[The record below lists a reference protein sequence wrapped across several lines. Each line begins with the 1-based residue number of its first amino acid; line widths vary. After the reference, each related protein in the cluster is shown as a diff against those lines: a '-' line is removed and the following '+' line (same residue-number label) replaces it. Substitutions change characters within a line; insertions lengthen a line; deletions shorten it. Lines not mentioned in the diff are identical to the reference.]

1 MNTQSERVQLGKSDV
16 WVSPLGIGTWQ
27 WGDRLFWNYGAAYG
41 SADLKPAFDA
51 ALNAGINW
59 FDTAELYGPHTS
71 ERLLGQFMRE
81 SHAQPLIA
89 TKFFPIPWRF
99 WRGSLLRAL
108 RNSLKRLQLKQVDLH
123 QIHWPSPTMSVETQA
138 AALADAVDAGL
149 TRAVGVSNFD
159 VAQMRRAHAVL
170 ARRGIPL
177 ATNQVEYSLI
187 QRAPERTGLVA
198 ACQEL
203 GVTLIAYSPIG
214 KGILSGKYSAQHPP
228 PGPRAGRYPAARLAR
243 MQPLLDLLKDLG
255 RAHDRTP
262 SQVALNWLICKGTLP
277 IPGVKNARQVQDNAG
292 ALGWRLRDNDVRA
305 LDDASESL

>member
-1 MNTQSERVQLGKSDV
+1 
-16 WVSPLGIGTWQ
+16 
-27 WGDRLFWNYGAAYG
+27 
-41 SADLKPAFDA
+41 
-51 ALNAGINW
+51 
-59 FDTAELYGPHTS
+59 
-71 ERLLGQFMRE
+71 
-81 SHAQPLIA
+81 
-89 TKFFPIPWRF
+89 
-99 WRGSLLRAL
+99 
-108 RNSLKRLQLKQVDLH
+108 
-123 QIHWPSPTMSVETQA
+123 MSVETQA

-159 VAQMRRAHAVL
+159 VVQMRRAHAVL

-292 ALGWRLRDNDVRA
+292 ALGWRLRDDEVRA